1 MSEFWQYIG
10 VGAALAAAAVYLT
23 VYYVRRRK
31 AKGGCKACRLMQVTQ
46 QPQSKPTSSSDTTV
60 N

>member
-10 VGAALAAAAVYLT
+10 VSVALAAAAIYLT

-31 AKGGCKACRLMQVTQ
+31 VKSGCKACRLMQATQ
-46 QPQSKPTSSSDTTV
+46 QSPSERTSSSKSTV